1 MQFYRFDGKSEL
13 EVYDGRDIFGAMVA
27 GTVLTIMLL
36 GAMAA
41 FCLVAA
47 FCLMV
52 TAKKRARERRNPN
65 SKGDVVVPANSS
77 VVVKDCNSQVQYI
90 EMDKKAGSR
99 FRELSDL
106 RTVNLG
112 SNAAELLQLGASL
125 MGPVL

>member
-1 MQFYRFDGKSEL
+1 MMQFYRFDGKSEL

-27 GTVLTIMLL
+27 GAVLTIMLL
-36 GAMAA
+36 GAVAA
-41 FCLVAA
+41 FCLV
-47 FCLMV
+47 V
-52 TAKKRARERRNPN
+52 TAKKKRTRERRNPN